1 MDIKENT
8 KKNNLDLNES
18 HRKEDLELKIKNRYS
33 WLIIISILIAIIGIV
48 YVLFFKNINVS
59 IDSLVSVLLAFFS
72 IYLSA
77 LFYFKATEQS
87 NQFYDRTYEYTK
99 DINVLLSKM
108 EGKFNKSLDVIE
120 KGNDSI
126 REKMEGSLESLGRTN
141 LSIEAIDDKKDT
153 FLEEQL
159 FSKLKFSE
167 EEKLSIRKELNN
179 LENEKVLL
187 QYQLNEL
194 LKENEY
200 EVKIKSNELNNS
212 KQRRENIVKWYQDK
226 NGKSSFPGVIQEII
240 HDYGAQNI
248 LRMSDEHLRAIL
260 RKLII
265 QPNNKINRN
274 YDDQIEEKIE
284 ATMWKSLINIGYID
298 EKTND
303 ISTGLIDRVR
313 NEAKSYLD

>member
-1 MDIKENT
+1 MDFKENT
-8 KKNNLDLNES
+8 KKNNLDLNKS
-18 HRKEDLELKIKNRYS
+18 HKKEDLELKIKNRYS
-33 WLIIISILIAIIGIV
+33 WLITISILIAIISIV

-108 EGKFNKSLDVIE
+108 EGKFNKSLDIIE

-126 REKMEGSLESLGRTN
+126 REKMEGSFDSLGKTN
-141 LSIEAIDDKKDT
+141 RSIEAIDDKKDT

-159 FSKLKFSE
+159 FSKLKLSE
-167 EEKLSIRKELNN
+167 EEKLSIRKKLNN

-200 EVKIKSNELNNS
+200 EIKTKSNELNNS

-226 NGKSSFPGVIQEII
+226 HGKNSFPGVIQEMIY
-240 HDYGAQNI
+240 DYGAQNI
-248 LRMSDEHLRAIL
+248 LRMSDEKLRKIL
-260 RKLII
+260 RKIII
-265 QPNNKINRN
+265 QPNSKINRN
-274 YDDQIEEKIE
+274 NHEKLEKEIND
-284 ATMWKSLINIGYID
+284 TIFKTLINMGYVD

-303 ISTGLIDRVR
+303 ISTGLIDHVR
-313 NEAKSYLD
+313 NEAKTYLD